1 MMENILIKELSKEK
15 RMDQLKRAQLE
26 HECNTLRRSLLFLKE
41 ENIVLKNRLSEI
53 LKDSFDKNLLEQAEL
68 FHNDFIRKDARIHL
82 LRNDLAGLY
91 NLLAKIINNEKDTS
105 LEIDARLGELR
116 NNTNIAEN
124 QFIKMQ
130 SDFNKYFYDK
140 M

>member
-1 MMENILIKELSKEK
+1 MENILIKELSKEK
-15 RMDQLKRAQLE
+15 SMDQLKRGQLE
-26 HECNTLRRSLLFLKE
+26 HECNTLRRLLLFLKE

-68 FHNDFIRKDARIHL
+68 FHNDFIRKDERIHL
-82 LRNDLAGLY
+82 LRNDLAGLD
-91 NLLAKIINNEKDTS
+91 NLLANIINNEKNTS
-105 LEIDARLGELR
+105 VEIDARLRELR
-116 NNTNIAEN
+116 DNTNIAEN

>member
-1 MMENILIKELSKEK
+1 MENILIQELSKEK
-15 RMDQLKRAQLE
+15 GMDLLKRGQLK
-26 HECNTLRRSLLFLKE
+26 HECNTLRRLLLFLRE

-68 FHNDFIRKDARIHL
+68 FHNDFIRKDERIHL
-82 LRNDLAGLY
+82 LRNDLAALD
-91 NLLAKIINNEKDTS
+91 NLLAKIINSEKNAS
-105 LEIDARLGELR
+105 VEIDARLRELR

>member
-1 MMENILIKELSKEK
+1 MKNILNKQLSKEK
-15 RMDQLKRAQLE
+15 GMDLLKRGQLE
-26 HECNTLRRSLLFLKE
+26 HECNTFRRLLLFLKE

-68 FHNDFIRKDARIHL
+68 FHNDFIREDERIHL
-82 LRNDLAGLY
+82 LRNDLAALD
-91 NLLAKIINNEKDTS
+91 NLLAKAFNSEKNAAS
-105 LEIDARLGELR
+105 EIDARLRELR
-116 NNTNIAEN
+116 NNIHIAEN

>member
-1 MMENILIKELSKEK
+1 MENILIKDLSKEK
-15 RMDQLKRAQLE
+15 GMDLLKRGQLE
-26 HECNTLRRSLLFLKE
+26 HECNTLRRLLLFLKE

-68 FHNDFIRKDARIHL
+68 FHTDFIRKDERIHL
-82 LRNDLAGLY
+82 LRNDLAGLDS
-91 NLLAKIINNEKDTS
+91 LLAKTTNGEKNAAV
-105 LEIDARLGELR
+105 EIDGRLLELR
-116 NNTNIAEN
+116 NNINIAEN

-140 M
+140 I

>member
-1 MMENILIKELSKEK
+1 MENILIKDLSKEK
-15 RMDQLKRAQLE
+15 GMDLLKRGQLE
-26 HECNTLRRSLLFLKE
+26 HECNTLRRLLLFLKE

-68 FHNDFIRKDARIHL
+68 FHTDFIRKDERIHL
-82 LRNDLAGLY
+82 LRNDLAGLDS
-91 NLLAKIINNEKDTS
+91 LLVKTTNGEKNAAV
-105 LEIDARLGELR
+105 EIDGRLLELR
-116 NNTNIAEN
+116 NNINIAEN

-140 M
+140 I

>member
-1 MMENILIKELSKEK
+1 MEV
-15 RMDQLKRAQLE
+15 LKRGQLE
-26 HECNTLRRSLLFLKE
+26 HECNTLRRLLLFLKE

-68 FHNDFIRKDARIHL
+68 FHNDFIRKDERIHL
-82 LRNDLAGLY
+82 LRNDLAGLD
-91 NLLAKIINNEKDTS
+91 NVLAKTINSERKS
-105 LEIDARLGELR
+105 SVEIDARLSQLR

>member
-1 MMENILIKELSKEK
+1 MENILIKELSKEK
-15 RMDQLKRAQLE
+15 GMDVLKRGQLE
-26 HECNTLRRSLLFLKE
+26 HECNTLRRLLLFLKE

-68 FHNDFIRKDARIHL
+68 FHSGFIREDERILL
-82 LRNDLAGLY
+82 LRNDLAGLD
-91 NLLAKIINNEKDTS
+91 NLLTKTSNNDKIAS
-105 LEIDARLGELR
+105 VEIDARLRELR
-116 NNTNIAEN
+116 SNINIAEN

-130 SDFNKYFYDK
+130 SGFNKYFYDK

>member
-1 MMENILIKELSKEK
+1 MKNILIKELSKEIS
-15 RMDQLKRAQLE
+15 MDLLKRGQLE
-26 HECNTLRRSLLFLKE
+26 HECNTLRRLLLFLKE

-68 FHNDFIRKDARIHL
+68 FHNDFIRKDERIHL
-82 LRNDLAGLY
+82 LRNDLARLD
-91 NLLAKIINNEKDTS
+91 NLLAKTIDSEKNTS
-105 LEIDARLGELR
+105 VEIDARLWELR
-116 NNTNIAEN
+116 NNINIAEN

-130 SDFNKYFYDK
+130 SGFNKYFYDK